1 VDISCHNVILVYCN
15 DKLLAGLH
23 PMTGVSLQALVDRA
37 DTEKEVR
44 KTDLRVGD
52 YVFVVTCNS
61 LYTIMVAGERA
72 YRVSGGWFDR
82 QGLSPVTTSIAGCTW
97 GGSSI
102 KVNVLACCGL
112 CLEFGNR
119 LITSPVQKIIVVRR
133 ENLS

>member
-1 VDISCHNVILVYCN
+1 
-15 DKLLAGLH
+15 
-23 PMTGVSLQALVDRA
+23 MTGLSLHRLVESSDSA
-37 DTEKEVR
+37 KEVR
-44 KTDLRVGD
+44 KSDLHVGD
-52 YVFVVTCNS
+52 HVFVATRNS
-61 LYTIMVAGERA
+61 LYTIIVEGRRT

-82 QGLSPVTTSIAGCTW
+82 KGLSPHTISIAGCTW

-102 KVNVLACCGL
+102 KVNALACCGL